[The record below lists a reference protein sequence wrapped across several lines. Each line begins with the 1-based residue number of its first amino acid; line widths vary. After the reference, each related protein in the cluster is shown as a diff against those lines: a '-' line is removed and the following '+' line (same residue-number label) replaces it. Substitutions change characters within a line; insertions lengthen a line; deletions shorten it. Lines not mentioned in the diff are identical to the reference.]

1 LFAETGAGTRL
12 ANFAAPDFIPTQQL
26 PRFARNAWDFG
37 EHHPFWQRH
46 HLMTVSLW
54 RRRTITPASR
64 GTGKLQHPNLVAVH
78 NVFDVDDRS
87 TFRSINRDRL
97 PGP

>member
-1 LFAETGAGTRL
+1 M
-12 ANFAAPDFIPTQQL
+12 
-26 PRFARNAWDFG
+26 
-37 EHHPFWQRH
+37 
-46 HLMTVSLW
+46 MTVSLW